1 MAIKPNMKKRRILII
16 TGFGLILIGGLAI
29 LPWLQPPLFRMLA
42 KLMGRYPSSTAALR
56 LQVTGLCLV
65 VVGGLLL
72 LAGGSW
78 QKMVKGWLQRLLA
91 GCQRFQDGL
100 ARRLEKHVDLSGLTP
115 TQLEKTSQEKNKI
128 NIWDWAAAGSFLL
141 FAVYYFIGRLQGNF
155 PYVDLGGDAANIASF
170 AAAWAHPEY
179 FRGDAL
185 LGNLD
190 NIRIYATI
198 HIPLLQWL
206 NRLTGN
212 YGLAM
217 VSMLAP
223 HIFIQMLGFYILG
236 RTVLKNRYWAFLLA
250 VATTTP
256 FMMNLGERWGI
267 MEEPVPRFTFQ
278 AFLPYLL
285 TLAWVWRNQ
294 PRRWPWVMA
303 FTGAMVYLHP
313 VSTPTWALA
322 IWLAM
327 WLFIPRSWSWI
338 KQFGMMFI
346 NGLILLLVAAPFI
359 LNYLGHHVQ
368 GQSLNYDLVY
378 YIIDTFFPP
387 NLINVP
393 AAVGQFLFIT
403 LISGLLPLAVVAF
416 ILLRI
421 LKRDEPEGLRL
432 ILGWMAGLALMSIFI
447 PWIEHT
453 IERYL
458 RMVPYETELTRGLRY
473 FVPFMLLICLWTL
486 SELQRR
492 WRNPARAKWVA
503 YIGALLVGL
512 WVITN
517 PPDPEFF
524 QKTVACLAKGQ
535 VVCSTPTDMGLAL
548 DAIKE
553 QVPPGA
559 PIFSSSAML
568 SDGSYSLGVRYMAL
582 RPLVFSFKDRG
593 LLAYSNAQALNQWHE
608 IYKQMEYFR
617 ANPRR
622 ALKVQ
627 TFLNL
632 MNQYKIDYLLLDFD
646 PGPNN
651 LDLLNAQ
658 EIYHNKTYYLLR
670 LQP

>member
-1 MAIKPNMKKRRILII
+1 MKIRRILII
-16 TGFGLILIGGLAI
+16 TALGLILIGGLAS
-29 LPWLQPPLFRMLA
+29 LPWLQPYLFPLLA

-56 LQVTGLCLV
+56 LQVTGLSLAFI
-65 VVGGLLL
+65 GILLL
-72 LAGGSW
+72 LACSSW
-78 QKMVKGWLQRLLA
+78 QKTVQGWLQRLSA
-91 GCQRFQDGL
+91 GVQRFQDGL
-100 ARRLEKHVDLSGLTP
+100 ACRLEKHVILPSSTP
-115 TQLEKTSQEKNKI
+115 TPLVKASQEKKI

-141 FAVYYFIGRLQGNF
+141 FAVTYFIGRLQGSF
-155 PYVDLGGDAANIASF
+155 PNVDLGGDAANIASF

-185 LGNLD
+185 LSNLD

-206 NRLTGN
+206 NSITGN

-223 HIFIQMLGFYILG
+223 HIFIQMLGFYIFG
-236 RTVLKNRYWAFLLA
+236 RTVLKNRYWALLLA
-250 VATTTP
+250 IATAMP
-256 FMMNLGERWGI
+256 FMMNLGEGWGI
-267 MEEPVPRFTFQ
+267 MEEPLPRFTFQ

-285 TLAWVWRNQ
+285 TLAWMWRSQ
-294 PRRWPWVMA
+294 PRRRPWVMA
-303 FTGAMVYLHP
+303 ITGAMVYIHP
-313 VSTPTWALA
+313 VSTPAWALA

-327 WLFIPRSWSWI
+327 WLFIPRNWSWI
-338 KQFGMMFI
+338 KRLGVMFI

-359 LNYLGHHVQ
+359 LNYASHHVQ
-368 GQSLNYDLVY
+368 GQSLNYNLVY

-387 NLINVP
+387 NLINIP
-393 AAVGQFLFIT
+393 AAVGQFLLIT
-403 LISGLLPLAVVAF
+403 LISGLLPLVVVAF

-421 LKRDEPEGLRL
+421 LKRDEPEDLRL

-458 RMVPYETELTRGLRY
+458 RMVPYETELARGMRY

-486 SELQRR
+486 SELHRR
-492 WRNPARAKWVA
+492 WKNPARARWIA
-503 YIGALLVGL
+503 YLGALLVGL

-517 PPDPEFF
+517 PPDVTLF
-524 QKTVACLAKGQ
+524 QKTAACLAKGHL
-535 VVCSTPTDMGLAL
+535 VCSTPTDMSLAL

-553 QVPPGA
+553 QVPPGS
-559 PIFSSSAML
+559 PIFSSTSL
-568 SDGSYSLGVRYMAL
+568 FGDSSSSLGVRYMAQ
-582 RPLVFSFKDRG
+582 RPLVFCYKDRG
-593 LLAYSNAQALNQWHE
+593 LLVYSNEQALNQWHE

-617 ANPRR
+617 TDPRR
-622 ALKVQ
+622 LLKIL
-627 TFLNL
+627 TFQNL
-632 MNQYKIDYLLLDFD
+632 AKQYKIDYLLLDFD

-658 EIYHNKTYYLLR
+658 EVYHNQTYYLLK